1 MADKGRSELHVV
13 LAIILCSTDF
23 YLVGYEAEIH
33 KLSLNSFS
41 EPVYLIS
48 KAICLEIA
56 KLLTFVLIQ
65 VRKGSW

>member
-1 MADKGRSELHVV
+1 MVDQGRSELHVA
-13 LAIILCSTDF
+13 LTIILCGKLF
-23 YLVGYEAEIH
+23 YLVDYEVEIH

-41 EPVYLIS
+41 EPVYLI
-48 KAICLEIA
+48 A